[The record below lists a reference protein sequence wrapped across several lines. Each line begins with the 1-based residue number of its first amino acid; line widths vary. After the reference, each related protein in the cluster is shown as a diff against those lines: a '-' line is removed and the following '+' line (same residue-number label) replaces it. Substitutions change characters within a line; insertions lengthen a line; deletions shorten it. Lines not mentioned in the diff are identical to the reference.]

1 MAFNDNKSVGNLD
14 IRNYAA
20 AIATL
25 YLDKKT
31 MAKQAKT
38 LNQAEL
44 RKVLDYISTRKH
56 AARNRAMLM
65 TTFLSGMRV
74 GEVSSLKFQDVVDS
88 EGNIRNEIR
97 LTPEMTKGQYARVVF
112 INEKLRKE
120 LQQYIRFYH
129 PADKSMRFFYSQKKN
144 RDGFS
149 ANSLTGHFHYLYK
162 RAGIDGASSHS
173 GRRSFITNLASK
185 GVSVRVLMNLAGHR
199 SISTTQAYI
208 DINDN
213 MLRSAVELV

>member
-1 MAFNDNKSVGNLD
+1 MAINGQKSVGNLE

-25 YLDKKT
+25 YMDKKT

-38 LNQAEL
+38 LNEQEI

-56 AARNRAMLM
+56 AIRNRALLM
-65 TTFLSGMRV
+65 ATFLSGMRV
-74 GEVSSLKFQDVVDS
+74 GELSSLRFSDVVDS
-88 EGNIRNEIR
+88 EGAIRSEIR
-97 LTPEMTKGQYARVVF
+97 LTPAMTKGQYARVVF
-112 INEKLRKE
+112 INERLRKE
-120 LQQYIRFYH
+120 LEKYIRFYN
-129 PADKSMRFFYSQKKN
+129 PVDKTMKFFYSQRKES
-144 RDGFS
+144 DGFN
-149 ANSLTGHFHYLYK
+149 ANTLTQHFHYLYK
-162 RAGIDGASSHS
+162 RAGLDGASSHS

-213 MLRSAVELV
+213 MLRSAVELA